1 MISCNTIIFP
11 FTVANFDPSTFSL
24 MRCEFCGA
32 GFDTRAGLSSHARAH
47 LRDFG
52 ITNWELTIS
61 PINILKELLANSS
74 EYPVLQS
81 ALGTDP
87 SSSDQ
92 EREMLDF
99 GPYKST
105 TSLSE
110 YSILQSPFSLFPSSW
125 GDEPLQSFR
134 DGKQFLNLMGILP
147 FMLVLTIIFTEQQEI
162 NYYGGCT
169 W

>member
-1 MISCNTIIFP
+1 MKAFIACSLCFNMTLIIIP
-11 FTVANFDPSTFSL
+11 SFTVANFDPSTFSL

-74 EYPVLQS
+74 EYPMLQS

-87 SSSDQ
+87 SSPNQ
-92 EREMLDF
+92 EREMLGF
-99 GPYKST
+99 GPCKST
-105 TSLSE
+105 TPISE
-110 YSILQSPFSLFPSSW
+110 CSISQSPFSPFPPSW
-125 GDEPLQSFR
+125 GDEPMQPFR
-134 DGKQFLNLMGILP
+134 DGKQNFRILHASWKQY
-147 FMLVLTIIFTEQQEI
+147 L
-162 NYYGGCT
+162 Y
-169 W
+169 

>member
-1 MISCNTIIFP
+1 MHWGCWQIFTAYSFWFCVILIIDFS

-74 EYPVLQS
+74 EHPILQS

-87 SSSDQ
+87 SSPNK
-92 EREMLDF
+92 EREVF
-99 GPYKST
+99 GFGSCNST
-105 TSLSE
+105 TSMSE
-110 YSILQSPFSLFPSSW
+110 CNISRSPFSPFPPSW
-125 GDEPLQSFR
+125 GDEHMQSFR
-134 DGKQFLNLMGILP
+134 EGKQILT
-147 FMLVLTIIFTEQQEI
+147 FYNNILAFT
-162 NYYGGCT
+162 NNN
-169 W
+169 

>member
-1 MISCNTIIFP
+1 MGIACKDCLFLTGGWITLMIFLL

-74 EYPVLQS
+74 EHPLLQS
-81 ALGTDP
+81 VPRTDP
-87 SSSDQ
+87 SSPNQ
-92 EREMLDF
+92 EREMLGF
-99 GPYKST
+99 GPCKST
-105 TSLSE
+105 TPISE
-110 YSILQSPFSLFPSSW
+110 SSISQSPFSPFPSSW
-125 GDEPLQSFR
+125 GDEPIQAFR
-134 DGKQFLNLMGILP
+134 DGKQF
-147 FMLVLTIIFTEQQEI
+147 
-162 NYYGGCT
+162 
-169 W
+169 